1 MAAFCF
7 HVNELEDANKNR
19 IVGGRITAIEV
30 QKRNPQRVNVHIDG
44 HFALG
49 LAAIEA
55 ARLKVGQQLSAVEI
69 TRLKERDEIE
79 VAHDRVLNL
88 LSYRPRSV
96 AEVRRRLSDNQ
107 FDTHTI
113 DKVVDRLSQADLL
126 NDEAF
131 ARYWLENRDT
141 FKPRSSRAL
150 RYELRQKGIADS
162 VIDAILTSYDED
174 DAAYR
179 AALGQ
184 AQKLTRQTK
193 DAFVLRSKLLAFLS
207 RGGFSF
213 DTSRTA
219 VDRLLTELD
228 EKEGWTHH
236 EERGIETWR

>member
-1 MAAFCF
+1 
-7 HVNELEDANKNR
+7 
-19 IVGGRITAIEV
+19 
-30 QKRNPQRVNVHIDG
+30 
-44 HFALG
+44 
-49 LAAIEA
+49 
-55 ARLKVGQQLSAVEI
+55 
-69 TRLKERDEIE
+69 
-79 VAHDRVLNL
+79 
-88 LSYRPRSV
+88 
-96 AEVRRRLSDNQ
+96 
-107 FDTHTI
+107 
-113 DKVVDRLSQADLL
+113 L